1 MKYRCIELDK
11 RLIFQIG
18 LGDMRDEDIDYF
30 LTDSSFLKDLSVFL
44 YKETQKKEVQYCSDT
59 LLVFLFN
66 LAFNLPFFEDLVMF
80 EKVRTIMHFNKINDV
95 IVELWFVLG
104 DFNVNDVSKKYL
116 INNSSF
122 LQTYQDDNSTESA
135 ILNMDPIFSDP
146 ENSVSLEKDGN
157 VIKYCDRTVLITKEA
172 LEKLLDYKKEKNKE
186 EYLLLKI
193 MKESIK

>member
-18 LGDMRDEDIDYF
+18 LGDMRAEDIDYF

-66 LAFNLPFFEDLVMF
+66 LAFNLPFFEDWVMF

-122 LQTYQDDNSTESA
+122 LQAYQDDNSTEST

-146 ENSVSLEKDGN
+146 ENSVSLDKDGN
-157 VIKYCDRTVLITKEA
+157 VIKYCNRTVMITKEA
-172 LEKLLDYKKEKNKE
+172 LEKLLNYKKEKNKE
-186 EYLLLKI
+186 EYLLLKM

>member
-1 MKYRCIELDK
+1 MSTAVFEL
-11 RLIFQIG
+11 
-18 LGDMRDEDIDYF
+18 
-30 LTDSSFLKDLSVFL
+30 
-44 YKETQKKEVQYCSDT
+44 
-59 LLVFLFN
+59 FLFN
-66 LAFNLPFFEDLVMF
+66 LDFNLPFFEDLVMF

-122 LQTYQDDNSTESA
+122 LHTYKDDNSTEST
-135 ILNMDPIFSDP
+135 ILNMDSIFSDP
-146 ENSVSLEKDGN
+146 ENSVSLDKDGN
-157 VIKYCDRTVLITKEA
+157 VIKFCDRTVLITEEA
-172 LEKLLDYKKEKNKE
+172 REKLLNYKKENNEE

>member
-1 MKYRCIELDK
+1 MKYSCIELDK
-11 RLIFQIG
+11 RLIFHIG
-18 LGDMRDEDIDYF
+18 IGDMRDEDIDYF
-30 LTDSSFLKDLSVFL
+30 LTDLSFIKDLSLFL
-44 YKETQKKEVQYCSDT
+44 YKETQKKEVKYCSDT
-59 LLVFLFN
+59 LLIFLFN
-66 LAFNLPFFEDLVMF
+66 SAFSLPFFGDSVF
-80 EKVRTIMHFNKINDV
+80 EKLRTIIHFNKINDV

-122 LQTYQDDNSTESA
+122 LQTYQDDNSIETT

-146 ENSVSLEKDGN
+146 ENSVSLDKDGN
-157 VIKYCDRTVLITKEA
+157 VIKYCNRTVLITKEA
-172 LEKLLDYKKEKNKE
+172 LEKLLNYKKEKNKE